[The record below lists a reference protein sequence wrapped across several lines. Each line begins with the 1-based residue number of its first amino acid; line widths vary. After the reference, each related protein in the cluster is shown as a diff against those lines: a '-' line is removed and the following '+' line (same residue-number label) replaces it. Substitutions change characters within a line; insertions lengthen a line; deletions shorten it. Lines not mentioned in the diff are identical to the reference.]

1 MTIFGKLTHAGY
13 SGGKVLLLLL
23 CLSVGCLYATE
34 GQRMNTFQDTDKN
47 VIADD
52 TTAKGDIDSTE
63 KYYVLIA
70 NENADSRYAQNV
82 VGMAIGGA
90 FIGGGTYFLVGGI
103 YGIRYRSEDSFD
115 QGINRGMGRVFIALS
130 IPFYLVGIP
139 VLTANIYYYIVH
151 KNHAIKCDKY
161 RDALKRYKLRRE
173 NEDSDAV
180 RLMIVPTVNFTN
192 AGGGVS
198 LLAAF

>member
-34 GQRMNTFQDTDKN
+34 GQRMNTFQDTDAN
-47 VIADD
+47 VI
-52 TTAKGDIDSTE
+52 
-63 KYYVLIA
+63 
-70 NENADSRYAQNV
+70 ADSRYAQNV